1 MVAQIDRSFIQARPG
16 KVWPR
21 LLAYALFEGRP
32 LTTRGR
38 WINPLVLAGH
48 RLWPMLPIRAAPLD
62 PVFILG
68 LGRSGTTVLGTILA
82 LHRDVGYLNEPKAL
96 WHAALGNDDLI
107 GSYSRVPGRYRMTAR
122 DATAGRCRR
131 LRRSYAAY
139 LGLAGCRRVVD
150 KYPELLF
157 RTELIDAVFPRA
169 RKLMLIRN
177 GLDTL
182 QSIDAWSR
190 RHGQTG
196 ARPVDWWGRNRRKWH
211 LLVDELIAPD
221 AFFADA
227 LPAIRTLSRQTDM
240 AAIEWIATMREARR
254 LRKRDDDVLFIRYED
269 LTAHPRPVM
278 REILAHCAL
287 PDDEKML
294 RYAEKVLRPRPPHG
308 AVRLHPRIAPLFRET
323 MSTLGYDCENLE

>member
-1 MVAQIDRSFIQARPG
+1 MVAQIDRRFIQARPA
-16 KVWPR
+16 KLWPR
-21 LLAYALFEGRP
+21 ILAYALFEGRP

-48 RLWPMLPIRAAPLD
+48 RLWPVLPLSPAPDD

-68 LGRSGTTVLGTILA
+68 LGRTGTTVLGTILA

-96 WHAALGNDDLI
+96 WHSALGDDDLI
-107 GSYSRVPGRYRMTAR
+107 GSYSRVPGRYRMNAA
-122 DATAGRCRR
+122 DATARRCRR

-139 LGLAGCRRVVD
+139 LRLSGCRRVVD

-157 RTELIDAVFPRA
+157 RTGMIDAAFPKA
-169 RKLMLIRN
+169 RKLLLIRN

-182 QSIDAWSR
+182 QSIDTWSR
-190 RHGQTG
+190 NHRRTRAQT
-196 ARPVDWWGRNRRKWH
+196 VDWWGRNRRKWR

-221 AFFADA
+221 AFFSEA
-227 LPAIRTLSRQTDM
+227 LPAIRSLSRQTDM
-240 AAIEWIATMREARR
+240 AAIEWIATMREALR
-254 LRKRDDDVLFIRYED
+254 LRDRGDDVLFIRYED
-269 LTAHPRPVM
+269 LTAHPRPVL

-294 RYAEKVLRPRPPHG
+294 RYAEKILRPRAPHG
-308 AVRLHPRIAPLFRET
+308 TVKLHPKIAPLFRET
-323 MSTLGYDCENLE
+323 MSTLGYDCENLA